1 MRKNRMGRLGS
12 PARVRRALWIGLAAT
27 CLAGPVF
34 AAEVF
39 EKVGTYDAQF
49 LKIGIGARAAGMGG
63 AYAAV
68 ADDPTG
74 VFWNAA
80 GIASIA
86 DDKTEISLDHT
97 EWPAG
102 LNFDYAGVVFH
113 IRGLPGA
120 IGVHARSLSM
130 KEEPVR
136 TAFRPEGSGE
146 FFDAGYAAYGLTYA
160 RFLTDK
166 FSVGVGA
173 NLVHMGLADL
183 SQQSVTFDLGT
194 LYSVGTMGMKIAM
207 AIQNIGSSVTFIE
220 REGRVPT
227 VFRIGTSFQNDPESE
242 HHLIGSF
249 DFSHP
254 PDNAER
260 LNLGGEYAYK
270 QFLYGRLG
278 YNFNYDAETWAAGAG
293 VEIPVS
299 ISDTRAK
306 LDYAYTD
313 MSDLG
318 GVHRFSLI
326 IRF

>member
-1 MRKNRMGRLGS
+1 MRKIPLGS
-12 PARVRRALWIGLAAT
+12 TWGRRGGRAALAA
-27 CLAGPVF
+27 LLLGLVAAGSAG

-68 ADDPTG
+68 ANDPTSI
-74 VFWNAA
+74 FWNAA
-80 GIASIA
+80 GIASVA
-86 DDKTEISLDHT
+86 EDKTELSLDHT

-113 IRGLPGA
+113 IKGLPGA
-120 IGVHARSLSM
+120 IAAHARSLSM
-130 KEEPVR
+130 KEEPER
-136 TAFRPEGSGE
+136 TAFRPDGTGE
-146 FFDAGYAAYGLTYA
+146 FFDAGYAAYGLTYG

-166 FSVGVGA
+166 FSVGLGA

-183 SQQSVTFDLGT
+183 SQQSITFDLGT

-207 AIQNIGSSVTFIE
+207 AIQNIGSAVTFIE

-227 VFRIGTSFQNDPESE
+227 VFRIGTSFQNDPDNV

-260 LNLGGEYAYK
+260 LNLGGEYGYK
-270 QFLYGRLG
+270 RFLYGRLG

-293 VEIPVS
+293 VEVPVS

-313 MSDLG
+313 MTDLG

-326 IRF
+326 VRF

>member
-1 MRKNRMGRLGS
+1 MRKHIRQDSL
-12 PARVRRALWIGLAAT
+12 ARGTGLVAGAAALA
-27 CLAGPVF
+27 CLASAGPAS

-68 ADDPTG
+68 ADDPTS

-80 GIASIA
+80 GIAGVAS
-86 DDKTEISLDHT
+86 DKTELSLDHA

-102 LNFDYAGVVFH
+102 LNFDYAGLVFH
-113 IRGLPGA
+113 IKGLPGA
-120 IGVHARSLSM
+120 IGVHARALTMSD
-130 KEEPVR
+130 EPVR
-136 TAFRPEGSGE
+136 TAFRPDGTGE

-166 FSVGVGA
+166 FSVGLGA
-173 NLVHMGLADL
+173 NLVNMGLADL
-183 SQQSVTFDLGT
+183 SQQTVTFDLGT

-220 REGRVPT
+220 SEGRIPA
-227 VFRIGTSFQNDPESE
+227 VFRIGTSFQNDPDNE
-242 HHLIGSF
+242 HHLIGAF

-270 QFLYGRLG
+270 KFLFGRLG

-306 LDYAYTD
+306 LDYAFTD

-318 GVHRFSLI
+318 DVHRFSLI
-326 IRF
+326 VRF